1 MTDKKYRCGV
11 IIYNTYP
18 PQPYGNLKTLCD
30 DLKVSYHTYKAKEFP
45 FKIND
50 IEVFK
55 TPVKRGLRKK
65 SKFI

>member
-1 MTDKKYRCGV
+1 M

-30 DLKVSYHTYKAKEFP
+30 DLKVSYNTYKAKDFP

-55 TPVKRGLRKK
+55 IPVKRGERKIK
-65 SKFI
+65 